1 MRGVQ
6 RRVRSKSAPSK
17 PTGAAVAKDSASLYQ
32 FTVVVR
38 VTAAPLQISTLEV
51 LPEK

>member
-1 MRGVQ
+1 MRGVK

-17 PTGAAVAKDSASLYQ
+17 SIGAAVAKDSASLYQ

-38 VTAAPLQISTLEV
+38 VTAAPLKISTLEV
-51 LPEK
+51 VPDK